1 MALKPGLRQREEIAL
16 AAQFGFK
23 LTRMGAFV
31 SDLVGVQPLRDKRRG
46 DGSKAHP
53 APALVGVFD
62 KLANHQR
69 CEKAC
74 GAYPVPDRAHR
85 AMRMVKGFMLTMMV
99 GFSAGIGM
107 PAGLFFKPFGVRG
120 VIHADGE

>member
-1 MALKPGLRQREEIAL
+1 MALKPGLRQREEDAL

-31 SDLVGVQPLRDKRRG
+31 PYLVSVQPFRDKRRG

-53 APALVGVFD
+53 APAFVGNFD

-74 GAYPVPDRAHR
+74 RAYPVADRTHR
-85 AMRMVKGFMLTMMV
+85 GMRMVKGLMLTMMV

-107 PAGLFFKPFGVRG
+107 PAGLFFKPLGV
-120 VIHADGE
+120 

>member
-62 KLANHQR
+62 EFADHER
-69 CEKAC
+69 GEKAG
-74 GAYPVPDRAHR
+74 GAYPVADCTHR
-85 AMRMVKGFMLTMMV
+85 GMRMVKGLMLPMMA

-107 PAGLFFKPFGVRG
+107 SAGLFFKPFGVRG
-120 VIHADGE
+120 VIHADG